1 VNPSPPIPRGT
12 DAAAGEQ
19 ISRQALDYLQAVV
32 RSGARLHGGSDP
44 SFQTVTVLTNGE
56 CPP

>member
-32 RSGARLHGGSDP
+32 RNGARLHGASDP